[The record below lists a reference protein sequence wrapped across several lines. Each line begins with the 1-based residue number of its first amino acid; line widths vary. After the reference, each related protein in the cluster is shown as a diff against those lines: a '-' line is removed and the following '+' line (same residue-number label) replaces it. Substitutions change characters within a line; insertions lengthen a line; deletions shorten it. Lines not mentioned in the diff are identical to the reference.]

1 MSRENFKLAITRSVC
16 FFRITMYIPCR
27 FQEGVYYYVLIKG
40 QLLSPKCII
49 MASLVK
55 KPRQNKIAIGD
66 L

>member
-1 MSRENFKLAITRSVC
+1 MLHTIMSRENFKLAITRSIC
-16 FFRITMYIPCR
+16 FFRSISGR
-27 FQEGVYYYVLIKG
+27 SVYVLIKG

-49 MASLVK
+49 MAALVK